1 MKGLRAL
8 GLKGDWVLSTVEGT
22 VSDGGTEAELPRQDD
37 APISAEIVTL
47 DDGRALRL
55 RGAFFGPE
63 GRLVRMADE
72 AALDG
77 HPLGLFL
84 EGSDIPCPPGV
95 VATLVGLDSHG
106 DPGGTL
112 AFGAILQV
120 TEAEDLIQGVASV
133 HQMGTGR
140 TETRRFTL
148 SR

>member
-1 MKGLRAL
+1 MNP
-8 GLKGDWVLSTVEGT
+8 ST
-22 VSDGGTEAELPRQDD
+22 
-37 APISAEIVTL
+37 AEIVTN
-47 DDGRALRL
+47 DTDATRALRL
-55 RGAFFGPE
+55 TGALFGAA

-84 EGSDIPCPPGV
+84 DGSDIACPPGV
-95 VATLVGLDSHG
+95 VATLVALEDHG
-106 DPGGTL
+106 DPAQTL
-112 AFGAILQV
+112 SFGAILQV
-120 TEAEDLIQGVASV
+120 TEAENLIQGVASV